1 MPQQQ
6 VKSMTQKA
14 EELEKQL
21 VRQNN
26 FLRSLTIKLLMTASP
41 CARKK
46 KKKNLEM
53 RAKEK

>member
-46 KKKNLEM
+46 KKNLEM